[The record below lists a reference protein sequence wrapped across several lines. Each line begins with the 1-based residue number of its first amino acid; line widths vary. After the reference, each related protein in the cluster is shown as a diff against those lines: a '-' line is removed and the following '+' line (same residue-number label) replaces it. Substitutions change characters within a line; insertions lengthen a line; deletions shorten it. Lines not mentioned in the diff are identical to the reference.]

1 MNKHILLTI
10 GLAVLLVS
18 SGHAGQEQ
26 LARSIEQARAE
37 TGRTADQLKATV
49 NALNALTRQSKGDLR
64 PSYEAFC
71 AEVGRTEYAAAST
84 RSRIQWMAGQGR
96 QYFRDWE
103 QTVNGINNVS
113 LQKKAQKRM
122 KSVQEDYGDVE
133 VALQQAADK
142 FRPFLS
148 DLNDIKETLASDV
161 TPSGVKAVR
170 SSARSANWNYQ
181 SVERAISKAL
191 KGMGKMEKALSS
203 EVK

>member
-10 GLAVLLVS
+10 GLAALLVS
-18 SGHAGQEQ
+18 SGRAGQEQ
-26 LARSIEQARAE
+26 LARSIGEARAE
-37 TGRTADQLKATV
+37 TGRTAEQLKATV
-49 NALNALTRQSKGDLR
+49 NALNVLTKQSKGDLR
-64 PSYEAFC
+64 PSYDAFC
-71 AEVGRTEYAAAST
+71 AEAGRTEYAAAST

-103 QTVNGINNVS
+103 QTVNGINNMS

-122 KSVQEDYGDVE
+122 KSVQEDYDDVE
-133 VALQQAADK
+133 AALTQAAEK

-148 DLNDIKETLASDV
+148 DLNDIKVTLASDV
-161 TPSGVKAVR
+161 TANGVKAVR
-170 SSARSANWNYQ
+170 GSVRSANWNYH
-181 SVERAISKAL
+181 SVEKAIGKAL